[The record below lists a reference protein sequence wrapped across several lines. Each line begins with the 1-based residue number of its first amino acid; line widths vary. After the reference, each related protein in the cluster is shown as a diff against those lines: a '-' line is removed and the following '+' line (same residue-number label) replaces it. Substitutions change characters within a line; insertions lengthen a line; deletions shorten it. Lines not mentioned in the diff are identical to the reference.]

1 METHAR
7 TIATA
12 VSWRVVAFFLT
23 VATAWVLTRRV
34 DVAASIG
41 LMDSV
46 LKVFA
51 FYFHERAW
59 LRISYGK
66 QAAGVVASKG
76 DGI

>member
-7 TIATA
+7 TIAKA

-46 LKVFA
+46 LKIFA

-59 LRISYGK
+59 LRIRYGK
-66 QAAGVVASKG
+66 QTVAIEDAKG